1 MPAVEKGTRSSVP
14 PYPSPWIWMDR
25 YWWIFGC
32 SMKIFKTNPRFH
44 SWICLLQLQKVK
56 MHHKSM
62 LLCCYV
68 RTNVVVSIVRTTIF
82 SNKLTLIRSSMMM
95 MILVNIKMKIP
106 MEKQTT
112 SVIVAKTNCL
122 TIMKLTMISLK
133 LYLQQKLNAQQIL
146 IYRVGLPQPCIH
158 NTGYIV

>member
-1 MPAVEKGTRSSVP
+1 
-14 PYPSPWIWMDR
+14 
-25 YWWIFGC
+25 
-32 SMKIFKTNPRFH
+32 
-44 SWICLLQLQKVK
+44 

-133 LYLQQKLNAQQIL
+133 MYL
-146 IYRVGLPQPCIH
+146 
-158 NTGYIV
+158 